1 MSSRCAVGG
10 CYNSARDG
18 VSLHRF
24 PHSIVKCLQWF
35 NFVQKSRT
43 NFELDLVSGAYI
55 CSQHFDEKCFVSPD
69 ETQNKAA
76 QRKLTEGAIPTIM
89 GTISAQEGV
98 KNRKVIKDHKL
109 LVNRRSSARI
119 VGDNRVKR
127 TKLPILKHRKV
138 IRDDIISDTY
148 SSSEDTVSS
157 HCDKRDQTLSSS
169 ENSVSNQGDERN
181 QTHSSSED
189 SFSNHCDKRDQT
201 FSARADIVCDRHIKN
216 EINDQVHLPKIKEIK
231 EEIPESKDENDS
243 EETAESTG
251 VAKFSCLRCNQDFSS
266 VVEWTQHM
274 TTHTHGHTD
283 TTESEP
289 ETKKPKKRTFKPKFK
304 CAVCGKEF
312 QYPSRYEQH
321 IMIHTGEK
329 PYFCKECGKAFT
341 HPSCLTR
348 HMVTH
353 TGEKPFSCEKC
364 KQRFSLQTSLRRHVR
379 THTGEKPYKCVPCGK
394 SFTQMYSLH
403 RHRLAHNGEKP
414 FGCHLCKKRF
424 TQQCALTSHLRMKF
438 RFFHYRYYHVS
449 MITISSRK
457 TVLKYASQ
465 SDWEQTFVDNN
476 FEHNFQSECEEK
488 SGQMS
493 SSIMRTRSSFSIKT
507 EIDSCYCESSVQ
519 PGSMSLMSVWNKT
532 LLDVEQAIDLRK
544 QTKEKPSTC
553 EESGK
558 IDTCKSN
565 IIEPKAQAF
574 DLRKKTIE
582 KAIPSI
588 KSEIQRESTYSSR
601 LRSNRQNEKP
611 LTCEESGKINI
622 SKSNINEPRAQA
634 IDMRKKTIVKVIQ
647 RKSKCSWKLR
657 SNNQNEKPLTCEES
671 GKVYICKSNIN
682 VPKVKAKKPRK
693 RSLQPPKFM
702 CDACGKL
709 FQFWSVFEQHI
720 MIHTGEK
727 PHICIECGKA
737 FTDPSCLR
745 RHMIIHTGL
754 KPFSCKTC
762 GRCFTLRTTLQRHMQ
777 THTGERPFLC
787 EPCGKYFTRMYCVRR
802 HKLSHNG
809 ARLFGCH
816 LCEKRFSQKS
826 ARTAHLRMK
835 HCDLYRAATTFSEPS
850 FALLYFVMKR
860 GDGVERMYLNWNS
873 DIVNFNTYAI
883 VPTLVYVCKICPV
896 SNNIFTPMITIV
908 LFYWF
913 QPVYYLVICHTHG
926 FFQIQTI
933 SSRTTL
939 GTKMDSQPDTEND
952 ESFNNTEQS
961 YNSRFSCLQCDT
973 DFASQSEWKQHLL
986 AHIYD
991 KNFEPDFNR
1000 HTSEENS
1007 DQNSSQTLRIRVS
1020 DTPKVKSEHSS
1031 NSPEQSIY
1039 KMPIWN
1045 ENMNDINKAVG
1056 MEEESVEQEKQS
1068 SENPFPCSLC
1078 GNQFKNKYSLRS
1090 HMVNHHKE
1098 KQFTCK
1104 ECGKIYTCQSSM
1116 YKHVKTH
1123 YRKTRY
1129 SCTKCEMLFSIKED
1143 LQTHMVTHKGE
1154 KPFKCDKC
1162 GKSFVGAYALQRH
1175 NVTHTGERPHVC
1187 EHCGNTYTQKC
1198 SLTAHIQVHTG
1209 IKPYKCEECGKYFT
1223 RQCHLHV
1230 HKRIHTGVKP
1240 YKCKHCDKSF
1250 TDYSGLSKHIRKHT
1264 GEKPFA
1270 CTECSKHFSQQST
1283 LKEHLRTTHFGYKP
1297 YKCPDCDKSF
1307 TRQPH
1312 LRTHIRTRHEKLGDI
1327 RI

>member
-109 LVNRRSSARI
+109 IVNRRSSARI

-424 TQQCALTSHLRMKF
+424 TQQCALTSHLRMK
-438 RFFHYRYYHVS
+438 H
-449 MITISSRK
+449 
-457 TVLKYASQ
+457 
-465 SDWEQTFVDNN
+465 
-476 FEHNFQSECEEK
+476 
-488 SGQMS
+488 
-493 SSIMRTRSSFSIKT
+493 
-507 EIDSCYCESSVQ
+507 
-519 PGSMSLMSVWNKT
+519 
-532 LLDVEQAIDLRK
+532 
-544 QTKEKPSTC
+544 
-553 EESGK
+553 
-558 IDTCKSN
+558 
-565 IIEPKAQAF
+565 
-574 DLRKKTIE
+574 
-582 KAIPSI
+582 
-588 KSEIQRESTYSSR
+588 
-601 LRSNRQNEKP
+601 
-611 LTCEESGKINI
+611 
-622 SKSNINEPRAQA
+622 
-634 IDMRKKTIVKVIQ
+634 
-647 RKSKCSWKLR
+647 
-657 SNNQNEKPLTCEES
+657 
-671 GKVYICKSNIN
+671 
-682 VPKVKAKKPRK
+682 
-693 RSLQPPKFM
+693 
-702 CDACGKL
+702 
-709 FQFWSVFEQHI
+709 
-720 MIHTGEK
+720 
-727 PHICIECGKA
+727 
-737 FTDPSCLR
+737 
-745 RHMIIHTGL
+745 
-754 KPFSCKTC
+754 
-762 GRCFTLRTTLQRHMQ
+762 
-777 THTGERPFLC
+777 
-787 EPCGKYFTRMYCVRR
+787 
-802 HKLSHNG
+802 
-809 ARLFGCH
+809 
-816 LCEKRFSQKS
+816 
-826 ARTAHLRMK
+826 
-835 HCDLYRAATTFSEPS
+835 
-850 FALLYFVMKR
+850 
-860 GDGVERMYLNWNS
+860 
-873 DIVNFNTYAI
+873 
-883 VPTLVYVCKICPV
+883 
-896 SNNIFTPMITIV
+896 
-908 LFYWF
+908 
-913 QPVYYLVICHTHG
+913 
-926 FFQIQTI
+926 
-933 SSRTTL
+933 
-939 GTKMDSQPDTEND
+939 
-952 ESFNNTEQS
+952 
-961 YNSRFSCLQCDT
+961 
-973 DFASQSEWKQHLL
+973 
-986 AHIYD
+986 
-991 KNFEPDFNR
+991 
-1000 HTSEENS
+1000 
-1007 DQNSSQTLRIRVS
+1007 
-1020 DTPKVKSEHSS
+1020 
-1031 NSPEQSIY
+1031 
-1039 KMPIWN
+1039 
-1045 ENMNDINKAVG
+1045 
-1056 MEEESVEQEKQS
+1056 
-1068 SENPFPCSLC
+1068 
-1078 GNQFKNKYSLRS
+1078 
-1090 HMVNHHKE
+1090 
-1098 KQFTCK
+1098 
-1104 ECGKIYTCQSSM
+1104 
-1116 YKHVKTH
+1116 
-1123 YRKTRY
+1123 
-1129 SCTKCEMLFSIKED
+1129 
-1143 LQTHMVTHKGE
+1143 
-1154 KPFKCDKC
+1154 
-1162 GKSFVGAYALQRH
+1162 
-1175 NVTHTGERPHVC
+1175 
-1187 EHCGNTYTQKC
+1187 
-1198 SLTAHIQVHTG
+1198 
-1209 IKPYKCEECGKYFT
+1209 
-1223 RQCHLHV
+1223 
-1230 HKRIHTGVKP
+1230 
-1240 YKCKHCDKSF
+1240 
-1250 TDYSGLSKHIRKHT
+1250 
-1264 GEKPFA
+1264 
-1270 CTECSKHFSQQST
+1270 
-1283 LKEHLRTTHFGYKP
+1283 
-1297 YKCPDCDKSF
+1297 
-1307 TRQPH
+1307 
-1312 LRTHIRTRHEKLGDI
+1312 
-1327 RI
+1327 